1 MSRKLFY
8 LNAALLIG
16 IILASAALY
25 GRWTEARQRE
35 EMMRLGTLAA
45 LRWNPTA
52 PIPPSRPVSAVEYSL
67 ISAQML
73 FSRDRNP
80 NIIIELPPPPPE
92 KKAPP
97 LPKAYGLM
105 LIGKNPRIILG
116 TGLGNQKSYIAGEK
130 VGPWEI
136 VSFDNKTIT
145 FAWEDKTVE
154 KRIEDLVDNNPMGGG
169 SQQQAGPPPG
179 GYGGP
184 PPGSPQ
190 APAPSPS
197 ALTSIGGPGSDAG
210 KVGADTGL
218 SGTKSCT
225 PGDNSPAGTV
235 LNGMKKVMVQ
245 GMFGPSCY
253 WEPAK

>member
-8 LNAALLIG
+8 LNAALMLG
-16 IILASAALY
+16 IIVAAAALY
-25 GRWTEARQRE
+25 GRWTDARQRE
-35 EMMRLGTLAA
+35 EMMRLGRLAA

-52 PIPPSRPVSAVEYSL
+52 PIPPTKPVSALEYSL

-92 KKAPP
+92 KKAPA

-105 LIGKNPRIILG
+105 LIGSKPRIILG
-116 TGLGNQKSYIAGEK
+116 TGVGNQKSYTAGEK

-136 VSFDNKTIT
+136 VSFDNQTIT
-145 FAWEDKTVE
+145 LAWEDKTVE
-154 KRIEDLVDNNPMGGG
+154 KRIEELVDNNPMG
-169 SQQQAGPPPG
+169 STQPPGPPPG

-184 PPGSPQ
+184 PAGATPSG
-190 APAPSPS
+190 PAAAQSG
-197 ALTSIGGPGSDAG
+197 LTAIGGTAGDAA
-210 KVGADTGL
+210 KMGADTGA
-218 SGTKSCT
+218 SGTKSCA